1 LQRQDIFS
9 QKQKKTVSYLLEY
22 ALFIEKFFYCEI
34 GKYYSIMPRKS
45 KISQFDVHVIA
56 DVICDCVLISD
67 ISDIK
72 FYGKGEESLCYMVRK
87 FHL

>member
-1 LQRQDIFS
+1 MY
-9 QKQKKTVSYLLEY
+9 KKNISNFEEEDSFLHEY
-22 ALFIEKFFYCEI
+22 ALLLFSEKFFSCEI

-45 KISQFDVHVIA
+45 KISRFDIHVIA
-56 DVICDCVLISD
+56 DIICECVSD

-72 FYGKGEESLCYMVRK
+72 FYGRGEESLCYMVRK